1 MKTIDE
7 AGAAGTLTAGGPGS
21 VAAEGRRM
29 RAVVVHGAGDVR
41 IDVRARPLPGAGE
54 VLLAVEWGGICGSDI
69 AYWKNGAS
77 GTAKLVHPLVLG
89 HEFAGRIAAL
99 GDQVTGLDVGRAVTV
114 HPARPVGDG
123 VLPGRLAGRTNL
135 YPRVRYFGSAA
146 FDPHTDGGFSEYR
159 VVHATQIRPLPDGVT
174 TEQGALAEP
183 LAVAL
188 HAVGRVPELRGRTVL
203 VNGCGPIGSL
213 VAAAA
218 RHRGAGRIVAA
229 DLASSSLAVAR
240 AMGADETRDLSAG
253 EGLPEDADVTF
264 EASGAPAALGPA
276 LRATARGGTLVQV
289 GNLPGT
295 PVPAALGDLVTREIT
310 WIGSYRFVEEIDDA
324 LSALRDGLDV
334 TPLITHRFP
343 LERAEEALA
352 VAADP
357 TSGSSKVML
366 RLADGAVEA

>member
-1 MKTIDE
+1 MKTVTE
-7 AGAAGTLTAGGPGS
+7 HGPLRA
-21 VAAEGRRM
+21 VAAQSPM
-29 RAVVVHGAGDVR
+29 RAVVVHGPGDVR
-41 IDVRARPLPGAGE
+41 IDRRPRPVPGRGE
-54 VLLAVEWGGICGSDI
+54 VLLALEWGGICGSDI
-69 AYWKNGAS
+69 AYWKKGAS
-77 GTAKLVHPLVLG
+77 GTAALSHPLVLG
-89 HEFAGRIAAL
+89 HEFAGRVAAL
-99 GDQVTGLDVGRAVTV
+99 GEGVTGIGEGQPVTV
-114 HPARPVGDG
+114 HPAQLVGDG
-123 VLPGRLAGRTNL
+123 ALPDRIAGRTNL

-159 VVHATQIRPLPDGVT
+159 TVPASQIRPLPDGVDT
-174 TEQGALAEP
+174 QQGALAEP

-213 VAAAA
+213 VVSAA
-218 RHRGAGRIVAA
+218 RHRGAGTVIAA
-229 DLASSSLAVAR
+229 DLAASSLRIAR
-240 AMGADETRDLSAG
+240 AMGADETRDLSLG
-253 EGLPEDADVTF
+253 EALPQDVDIVF
-264 EASGAPAALGPA
+264 EASGAPAALGPV

-295 PVPAALGDLVTREIT
+295 AASAALGDLVTREIT
-310 WIGSYRFVEEIDDA
+310 WIGSYRFVEEIDEA
-324 LSALRDGLDV
+324 LLALRDGLDV

-366 RLADGAVEA
+366 RLGAES